1 MKPRRT
7 FSFLAG
13 MALLGAIATYIE
25 ITRTTAQPSDRV
37 GQPADRVAKP
47 AEINNTARVAALPPA
62 QAPIESAAPPGN
74 PLWVLP
80 LKQLSTTRDRPIFS
94 PSRRPPPPATP
105 SYVAPV
111 SVRQPAK
118 PVEPERP
125 AVTLLGTVVGE
136 VDQLGVGVF
145 KESATG
151 TVIKMR
157 TGEDHQGWV
166 LRSVKSR
173 EVTLTKDREKVTLE
187 LPAPGGDSP
196 MMPGGLTPGM
206 PVPGMRVPG
215 MAVPGVQVPGVQV
228 PGMAAPGAQV
238 PGMAAPGA
246 QASGAQVPGVQAPGV
261 QAPGVQAPRRQPRR

>member
-1 MKPRRT
+1 MKRRRT

-37 GQPADRVAKP
+37 GQPADRVVKP
-47 AEINNTARVAALPPA
+47 AEINNAARVAALPPPK
-62 QAPIESAAPPGN
+62 APIESAAPPGN

-94 PSRRPPPPATP
+94 PSRRAPPPAAPT
-105 SYVAPV
+105 YVAPV
-111 SVRQPAK
+111 SVRTVKPA
-118 PVEPERP
+118 EPERP

-187 LPAPGGDSP
+187 LPPPGGDSP

-206 PVPGMRVPG
+206 PVPGMRAPGMPVPG
-215 MAVPGVQVPGVQV
+215 MAASGVQVPGVQVPGVQV
-228 PGMAAPGAQV
+228 PGVQMPGAQ
-238 PGMAAPGA
+238 MPGA
-246 QASGAQVPGVQAPGV
+246 QMPGAQAPGV
-261 QAPGVQAPRRQPRR
+261 QAPGRQPRR